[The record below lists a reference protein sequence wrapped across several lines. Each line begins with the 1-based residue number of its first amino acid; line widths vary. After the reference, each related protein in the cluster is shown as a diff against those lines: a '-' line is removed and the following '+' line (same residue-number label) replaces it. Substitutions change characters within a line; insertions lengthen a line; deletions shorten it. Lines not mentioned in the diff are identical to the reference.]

1 MDPWLDYEYP
11 TEVPM
16 PGCATTRLRYRGQ
29 TQKWCARARRQPRR
43 AANCKLPSG
52 IAHSQQAWAL
62 MLPAAA
68 LIGMETK
75 SLPCCER
82 AASHMRRSVQAPL
95 AACACMPPS
104 CLGRRQAGAA
114 RGRPARGCRPW
125 RPAATRPPLPRRCL
139 MYFYGS
145 EAEIDLDRHGER
157 EFSEYAWLPLED
169 LPAKARLSG
178 RPACAK
184 PRVLPAT
191 LRPASPPFR
200 IMHVPRSIAGAA

>member
-1 MDPWLDYEYP
+1 
-11 TEVPM
+11 M

-29 TQKWCARARRQPRR
+29 TQKWCARAAVSPAAQLAGTPARRR
-43 AANCKLPSG
+43 APTG
-52 IAHSQQAWAL
+52 
-62 MLPAAA
+62 
-68 LIGMETK
+68 GMGCPQRLLLARRAQ
-75 SLPCCER
+75 SLPCCEP
-82 AASHMRRSVQAPL
+82 AASHVHRADT
-95 AACACMPPS
+95 
-104 CLGRRQAGAA
+104 A
-114 RGRPARGCRPW
+114 RGVHMHAAAAAWRGARPSLPARPPW
-125 RPAATRPPLPRRCL
+125 RPGMTRPPPPHRCL

-178 RPACAK
+178 RTARAAE